1 MSLSLEEI
9 AANIAYRVEKSD
21 QGLKEA
27 IDNAA
32 LENWNLTVNRLYYA
46 VFYLALAI
54 NLKNNESAKTHNGTY
69 NLFNRK
75 YIATGIFSP
84 EEGRLYR
91 QLFTMRHTGDYDDF
105 FDWGK
110 DDVMPLI
117 PRVRELLSKMKMMLR
132 ED

>member
-1 MSLSLEEI
+1 MSLSPEEI
-9 AANIAYRVEKSD
+9 AAIIAYRVEKSD

-75 YIATGIFSP
+75 YIATGIFRSCLIIKVNL
-84 EEGRLYR
+84 GRLS
-91 QLFTMRHTGDYDDF
+91 F
-105 FDWGK
+105 
-110 DDVMPLI
+110 
-117 PRVRELLSKMKMMLR
+117 S
-132 ED
+132 